1 MHIGDQLLKKTVS
14 YILRPVPMILPAYR
28 PSAIKTPAA
37 IARMPMSKPS
47 PEKLRLS
54 SDISPVMMSQTANK
68 IMPRFLVS

>member
-1 MHIGDQLLKKTVS
+1 
-14 YILRPVPMILPAYR
+14 MILPAYR

-54 SDISPVMMSQTANK
+54 SDISPVMMSQAANK